1 MKTKRKHLAIASA
14 AVLSFLLLWLCNVV
28 WDSGYT
34 FGAGD
39 DSIVAAFAKKPSSC
53 IQVEIH
59 VITRGDL
66 IPDVLQKNGD
76 VIVSLGNR
84 HDRKQNGQN
93 GSCDLL

>member
-1 MKTKRKHLAIASA
+1 MKTKRKYLAIASA

-53 IQVEIH
+53 LQVEIQI
-59 VITRGDL
+59 ITCGNL
-66 IPDVLQKNGD
+66 IPDVLQKDGD
-76 VIVSLGNR
+76 VIVSLGKR